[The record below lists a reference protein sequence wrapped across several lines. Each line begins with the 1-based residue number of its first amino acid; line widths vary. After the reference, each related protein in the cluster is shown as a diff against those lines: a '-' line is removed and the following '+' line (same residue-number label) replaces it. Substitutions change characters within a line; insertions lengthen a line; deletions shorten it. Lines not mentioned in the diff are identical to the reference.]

1 MAFSGKARRAR
12 LARLPPARCP
22 LIQGY
27 LPRSLRIRS
36 RCFERRHEQ
45 TDKRIG
51 AHHKASHRYD
61 TLGPISHAPARG
73 NRDPTNAGWADRSES
88 TPGWHRRLAIL
99 RIWPDFL
106 GRRHDAATT
115 SGLTPTQCQ
124 SPAQSRVV
132 HSKRLFFQMWG
143 CQRSERTRE
152 YCYFGT

>member
-45 TDKRIG
+45 ADKRIG
-51 AHHKASHRYD
+51 AHHKASHRL
-61 TLGPISHAPARG
+61 TLWAPYPMHRHAAIEIR
-73 NRDPTNAGWADRSES
+73 PTQAGQIAAKV
-88 TPGWHRRLAIL
+88 PLAGTGVL
-99 RIWPDFL
+99 RFF
-106 GRRHDAATT
+106 A
-115 SGLTPTQCQ
+115 SGLIFSADAMMRPPLPACAHTMPKPRAIQ
-124 SPAQSRVV
+124 SCALQTTFF
-132 HSKRLFFQMWG
+132 SKMWG